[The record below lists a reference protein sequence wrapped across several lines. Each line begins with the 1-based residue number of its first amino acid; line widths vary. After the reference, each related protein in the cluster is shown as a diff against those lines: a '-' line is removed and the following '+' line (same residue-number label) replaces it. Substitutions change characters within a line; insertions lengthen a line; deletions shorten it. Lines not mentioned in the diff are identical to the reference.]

1 MHQPNND
8 VFIISKIEA
17 GQHKAA
23 LTITTWVKEF
33 SARCGFKCLCSFL
46 KLFESKPDKY
56 LHQIIPQNKIQ
67 YNTRSLS
74 GV

>member
-8 VFIISKIEA
+8 VFIISKTES
-17 GQHKAA
+17 GQHKEA
-23 LTITTWVKEF
+23 LVITERVKEF
-33 SARCGFKCLCSFL
+33 SPRCEFKCLCSFL